1 MTWFT
6 IGVSFC
12 CTAKWISYTDAHP
25 LVQTLLP
32 HRPSQCWAGFPVSQQ
47 VLLVTCFVYSSLYA
61 EKAMAPTPV
70 LSPGKPHGRR
80 SLVGCSPWGRWESD
94 TTERLHFHFS
104 LSCMGEGNGNPLQR
118 SCLENPRD
126 WGAWWAAV
134 RGVADTTERLS
145 SSSSMCMSIPAFQL
159 MSPTSVFWLPY
170 VCFLCLYF
178 CFVNEFICTIF

>member
-104 LSCMGEGNGNPLQR
+104 LSCHWRRKWQPTPVFLPGESQGQ
-118 SCLENPRD
+118 
-126 WGAWWAAV
+126 GAWWAAIY
-134 RGVADTTERLS
+134 GIAQLDMTE
-145 SSSSMCMSIPAFQL
+145 A
-159 MSPTSVFWLPY
+159 T
-170 VCFLCLYF
+170 
-178 CFVNEFICTIF
+178 

>member
-47 VLLVTCFVYSSLYA
+47 VLLVTGFVYSSLYA

-126 WGAWWAAV
+126 GGAWWAAV
-134 RGVADTTERLS
+134 YGVAQSQTRLS
-145 SSSSMCMSIPAFQL
+145 DLAAAAACVCQSQPSSLCLLPQSSGYHTFASCAS
-159 MSPTSVFWLPY
+159 TSVL
-170 VCFLCLYF
+170 
-178 CFVNEFICTIF
+178 